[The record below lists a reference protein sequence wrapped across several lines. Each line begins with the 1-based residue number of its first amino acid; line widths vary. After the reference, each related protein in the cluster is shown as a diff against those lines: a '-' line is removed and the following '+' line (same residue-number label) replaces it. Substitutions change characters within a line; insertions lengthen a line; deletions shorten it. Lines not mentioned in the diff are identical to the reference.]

1 MAAKEAQYGSGPLFR
16 VAGVVYGVMVGG
28 ALLVLA
34 NVLVVLMPLLSGLVG
49 PAALLGF
56 VLVGP
61 SVVASCYAFNR
72 LIAGADTGVFH
83 DFVKS
88 YRNNFGQAL
97 VVWLPYAALLAV
109 VVANLTSLPGS
120 NLQTVAARIGLVG
133 LGLVVSTAAVHA
145 MLLLAR
151 FDFRSVDIYRLSIYS
166 IGARRRV
173 ALGNVGILFVAGFVL
188 ISTSVWLLLF
198 VGGLILYL
206 LCLNSRP
213 LLALVEE
220 RFTVA
225 ADGCPAGS
233 PAGSS
238 ASSSPV
244 A

>member
-16 VAGVVYGVMVGG
+16 AAGTVYGVMMGG

-34 NVLVVLMPLLSGLVG
+34 NLLVVLAPLLLGVVG

-72 LIAGADTGVFH
+72 LLAGEDSGVFR

-88 YRNNFGQAL
+88 YRSNFVQAV

-109 VVANLTSLPGS
+109 IGANLTSLPGS
-120 NLQTVAARIGLVG
+120 NPETVAARIGLVG
-133 LGLVVSTAAVHA
+133 LGLLVGTAAVHA

-151 FDFRSVDIYRLSIYS
+151 FSFRTVDIYRLSIYS
-166 IGARRRV
+166 IGARKRV
-173 ALGNVGILFVAGFVL
+173 ALGNAGILFVAGFAL
-188 ISTSVWLLLF
+188 ISTTAWLILF
-198 VGGLILYL
+198 FCGLIVCL

-220 RFTVA
+220 RFTTA
-225 ADGCPAGS
+225 AKVSA
-233 PAGSS
+233 AGSS
-238 ASSSPV
+238 PV
-244 A
+244 G

>member
-1 MAAKEAQYGSGPLFR
+1 MAAKEAQYGSGPLFKA
-16 VAGVVYGVMVGG
+16 AGVVYGVMVGG

-72 LIAGADTGVFH
+72 LLAGEDTGVFH

-88 YRNNFGQAL
+88 YRSNFGQAL

-109 VVANLTSLPGS
+109 IVTNLSSLPGS
-120 NLQTVAARIGLVG
+120 NPETVAARIGLVG

-151 FDFRSVDIYRLSIYS
+151 FNFRTVDIYRLSIYS
-166 IGARRRV
+166 IGARKRV
-173 ALGNVGILFVAGFVL
+173 ALGNVGILFIAGFVL
-188 ISTSVWLLLF
+188 ISTSVWLMLF
-198 VGGLILYL
+198 VGGLMVYL

-213 LLALVEE
+213 LLAMVEE

-225 ADGCPAGS
+225 EPAGADVS
-233 PAGSS
+233 AAGSS
-238 ASSSPV
+238 PV
-244 A
+244 G